1 MLKGQKTLQKNKF
14 LKSNYI
20 LLLVIFLTIFIIL
33 FFSFF
38 YNYDQKGPVLSG
50 QIEKFVFSK
59 KENNYS
65 NIFWYDLKGNEIK
78 LNEQRGKIVLINF
91 WASWCL
97 PCIRELPSINEL
109 SASLDNHEFKSI
121 VINIDKRNRENSI
134 RMFEDLD
141 LHNLQYFYESAGY
154 LTSLL
159 KIDVIPTTII
169 YNKNGDEIGR
179 LVGEANWN
187 SKDVL
192 RFLKFFLE

>member
-1 MLKGQKTLQKNKF
+1 MQKNKY

-20 LLLVIFLTIFIIL
+20 LLMVIFLTIFFIL
-33 FFSFF
+33 FFAFF
-38 YNYDQKGPVLSG
+38 YNYDEKGPVLSG

-59 KENNYS
+59 KETNYS

-97 PCIRELPSINEL
+97 PCIRELPSIDKL
-109 SASLDNHEFKSI
+109 SAGLDNREFKSI

-141 LHNLQYFYESAGY
+141 LHNLEYFYDSAGY

>member
-1 MLKGQKTLQKNKF
+1 LQKNKY

-20 LLLVIFLTIFIIL
+20 LLMVIFLTIFFIL
-33 FFSFF
+33 FFAFF
-38 YNYDQKGPVLSG
+38 YNYDEKGPVLSG

-59 KENNYS
+59 KETNYS

-97 PCIRELPSINEL
+97 PCIRELPSIDKL
-109 SASLDNHEFKSI
+109 SAGLDNREFKSI

-141 LHNLQYFYESAGY
+141 LHNLEYFYDSAGY